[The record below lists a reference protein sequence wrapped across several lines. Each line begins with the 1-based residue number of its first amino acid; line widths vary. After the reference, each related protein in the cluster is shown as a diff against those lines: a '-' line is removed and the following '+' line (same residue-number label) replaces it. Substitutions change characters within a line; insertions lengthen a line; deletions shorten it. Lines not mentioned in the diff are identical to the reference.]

1 MLNNIKI
8 TFFIS
13 SLILTG
19 ILSSCNK
26 GPTKFE
32 AKEAEQGVVRIVVAF
47 RSNTSQGYSS
57 GSGFYIGNNIIVT
70 NNHVIADRAKGKLVV
85 ARKHS
90 KDSIEIQDGSVIW
103 TDEELDIALI
113 EVSEIKCEELTLS
126 EAQIKKGSS
135 AYAIGFPTSAD
146 TSRRS
151 GSGKMGP
158 SEISFIDLA
167 YSSNRGIQ
175 KDADTNLVQ
184 FLDPTVSSGE
194 IRKTTTRKWFPHFST
209 KLEVIDHDVNIG
221 HGNSGGPLFDEC
233 GRVIGINTQVSDVQ
247 VNPHLALA
255 DNVKLSSNITE
266 LIKVLESQ
274 KISAQ
279 ITPTPV
285 EDILSSGTG
294 WTTWLPLILILA
306 LVAYI
311 FISYRKKPQS
321 ESIAQYAGRVS
332 GYTRLHRSKD
342 KAPSVAPQHGPRWE
356 GGEIVTGP
364 TAQQGA
370 PQPTPLTHTHSWIL
384 QSDSTSPHRV
394 QLPIS
399 DELLQQYGNNLIIG
413 RKLGVAH
420 LVIDNSSLS
429 KSHAILSF
437 RKGNF
442 AVIDQKS
449 ANGTSINGTA
459 LNSGQ
464 RTRINSGDRLT
475 LGEVTVIFSELS

>member
-13 SLILTG
+13 LLILTG

-26 GPTKFE
+26 GPEKFE
-32 AKEAEQGVVRIVVAF
+32 ATEAEKGVVQVFAF
-47 RSNTSQGYSS
+47 GEKTGGT
-57 GSGFYIGNNIIVT
+57 GSGFYIGDNLIITNYHVVDVPNIKFLAV
-70 NNHVIADRAKGKLVV
+70 G
-85 ARKHS
+85 RKNG
-90 KDSIEIQDGSVIW
+90 KDSIELQDATVQW
-103 TDEELDIALI
+103 KDKELDMAIIKVPDIACD
-113 EVSEIKCEELTLS
+113 KLTLS
-126 EAQIKKGSS
+126 TAPIKKGGR
-135 AYAIGFPTSAD
+135 AYAIGFPKSASLPTQSD
-146 TSRRS
+146 NAF
-151 GSGKMGP
+151 G
-158 SEISFIDLA
+158 ELLF
-167 YSSNRGIQ
+167 SNKRGII
-175 KDADTNLVQ
+175 KNLNSNIVQ
-184 FLDPTVSSGE
+184 LLDPTVSSGE
-194 IRKTTTRKWFPHFST
+194 IRKETETTWYPKYST
-209 KLEVIDHDVNIG
+209 KLTIIDHDVNIG
-221 HGNSGGPLFDEC
+221 HGNSGGPLFDAC
-233 GRVIGINTQVSDVQ
+233 GRVIGINTQVFDDG
-247 VNPHLALA
+247 A
-255 DNVKLSSNITE
+255 DSSKRSSNITE

-279 ITPTPV
+279 ITSTPV
-285 EDILSSGTG
+285 EELLSTGTG
-294 WTTWLPLILILA
+294 WTTWLLFILILA
-306 LVAYI
+306 LVGYI
-311 FISYRKKPQS
+311 AITLRNKPQS

-399 DELLQQYGNNLIIG
+399 DELLQQYGNNLTIG

-420 LVIDNSSLS
+420 LVIDNSSIS

-442 AVIDQKS
+442 ALIDQKS